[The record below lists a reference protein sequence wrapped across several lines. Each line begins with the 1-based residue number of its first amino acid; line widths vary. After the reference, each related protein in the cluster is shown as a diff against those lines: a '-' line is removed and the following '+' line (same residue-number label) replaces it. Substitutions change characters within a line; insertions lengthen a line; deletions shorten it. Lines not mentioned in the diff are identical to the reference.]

1 MAPTIGAIVKKKE
14 DGESGNVDL
23 SNNLRDG
30 RNSVAAPKMN
40 RSSSNTS
47 MLGQSKII
55 NNQRPVK
62 NWNPTSIRDKSLDA
76 SFMQGAAFASKGPED

>member
-1 MAPTIGAIVKKKE
+1 MAPTIGGIQKKKDE
-14 DGESGNVDL
+14 MDPTGIVDI

-30 RNSVAAPKMN
+30 GRNSAAKLN

-47 MLGQSKII
+47 MLGQSRIAK
-55 NNQRPVK
+55 NNVK

-76 SFMQGAAFASKGPED
+76 SFLKGAPLPKGEEG